1 MSDDRKFSWG
11 KVFGI
16 LGLGL
21 LVYLVANIGPTT
33 RRWTEDVVFDD
44 GSSIVVKRTVTF
56 RETNALGGGAHNTI
70 EQEATIAFTGDLAAL
85 PRWSFPLMGMVMYR
99 DATRNGQ
106 WVIVATTTTCAIWS
120 THGAPR
126 PPYWEFRLT
135 SAGWQEV
142 LLSATSMNRPNNL
155 FENYNV
161 LKKSH
166 VTSEY
171 RVESHRGASDHY
183 KTVLRASNVWYCS
196 PTTNA
201 PQLPWH

>member
-1 MSDDRKFSWG
+1 MSDGCKFSWG

-44 GSSIVVKRTVTF
+44 GSSIVVKRTVKF

-70 EQEATIAFTGDLAAL
+70 EQEATIAFTGELASL
-85 PRWSFPLMGMVMYR
+85 PTWNYPLVGMVMYR
-99 DATRNGQ
+99 DATKNGQ

-126 PPYWEFRLT
+126 PPYWEFRLG
-135 SAGWQEV
+135 ANGWQEV
-142 LLSATSMNRPNNL
+142 PLSATSIDRPTNL

-166 VTSEY
+166 VTSEF
-171 RVESHRGASDHY
+171 RRKSQRGASDRY
-183 KTVLRASNVWYCS
+183 LFVRAQAKSNCP
-196 PTTNA
+196 PTINT
-201 PQLPWH
+201 PHIPWH